1 MLHEIEKKKE
11 KNKERSD
18 KSFLC
23 QYSQN
28 RDYSNINHFML

>member
-1 MLHEIEKKKE
+1 MLYQIEKKE
-11 KNKERSD
+11 GKNKERSD

-28 RDYSNINHFML
+28 RDYANITHFML